1 MDEQVDLSLDAL
13 GNAVRQLRED
23 LDNKA
28 DIGSFDAQFE
38 RLEITLG
45 QLVELVWRLAEVV
58 ETRLDAVETRLDAIE
73 ARLDAGGL

>member
-58 ETRLDAVETRLDAIE
+58 ETRLDAIE